1 LIFGPN
7 LDEETVK
14 DKVVVVGQ
22 GVSPEG
28 KDTAEHPNIDMYETG
43 EEIVWW
49 MLKKKTIGYLGR
61 SWSVCIAGRRG
72 ALPATAPKSRPR
84 ENGRD
89 M

>member
-49 MLKKKTIGYLGR
+49 MLKKK
-61 SWSVCIAGRRG
+61 
-72 ALPATAPKSRPR
+72 P
-84 ENGRD
+84 
-89 M
+89 